1 MAVTSWIRLCFS
13 SYLSLY
19 GLATAFVVPYHEQQ
33 FLQAPFTKEQSSL
46 EPAPNSVAG
55 DCPRNSKLVKD
66 GTLIDQLWRANCDL
80 VNKFL
85 NNTFSV
91 FQAISSDA
99 VAFDSFQYYSVQDYY
114 YLVQTAQHKAFLL
127 PTIAPTDSE
136 LAAQINETTESMI
149 KDLGY
154 ASDFREILHDTFNVS
169 DAVIDSN
176 TLEAAG
182 LGYVKWLQENTNL
195 GWFAFQVS
203 RIPCIYGW
211 AELAYILDSLPN
223 VNKSTIFYREW
234 INANMGWDYGDKM
247 SKRFEDSLKLFNNSE
262 TFPLYNRL
270 FRQGLRFEI
279 AFFESAMGK
288 SLKDTA

>member
-1 MAVTSWIRLCFS
+1 MAVTSWIRLCFA

-19 GLATAFVVPYHEQQ
+19 GLATALVVPYHEQQ
-33 FLQAPFTKEQSSL
+33 FLHAPFTREHSSL
-46 EPAPNSVAG
+46 EPAPHSVAG
-55 DCPRNSKLVKD
+55 DCPRNNPDVKN

-127 PTIAPTDSE
+127 PTIAPADSD
-136 LAAQINETTESMI
+136 LAAQINETTESM
-149 KDLGY
+149 KRDLGY
-154 ASDFREILHDTFNVS
+154 ASDFREDLRNSFNVS
-169 DAVIDSN
+169 DADIDSH

-211 AELAYILDSLPN
+211 AELAYSLDHLPT
-223 VNKSTIFYREW
+223 VNTNTMFYEKW
-234 INANMGWDYGDKM
+234 IKENSGWSYGKDM
-247 SKRFEDSLKLFNNSE
+247 SERFEASLELFNNSE
-262 TFPLYNRL
+262 TYPLYNRL
-270 FRQGLRFEI
+270 FRQALRFET